1 MKIADCFA
9 HLAARWRDELV
20 VCALGTSSREWYA
33 ATRSDRPFYMLSSMG
48 LAPSFGLGLALG
60 LPRQRVWVFDGD
72 GALCLNLSTLLT
84 EASQQPP
91 NMVHF
96 VLSNRVYQV
105 LAVHPLG
112 NAART
117 DFAAIARG
125 AGVEDVYAF
134 ADLDAFRGGID
145 AVLDAGRFAF
155 VVLEVEP
162 ERRPI
167 PAIPFEG
174 PEVKYRF
181 GRHVERQAGVSVFGP
196 AGY

>member
-1 MKIADCFA
+1 MKVTDCFA
-9 HLAARWRDELV
+9 YLAERWRDELT

-48 LAPSFGLGLALG
+48 LASSFGLGLALG
-60 LPRQRVWVFDGD
+60 LPSQRVWVFDGD
-72 GALCLNLSTLLT
+72 GGLCINLSTLLT
-84 EASQQPP
+84 EASQQPR
-91 NMVHF
+91 NLVHF

-105 LAVHPLG
+105 LALHPLG

-125 AGVEDVYAF
+125 AGIERAYTFRDV
-134 ADLDAFRGGID
+134 ADFRRDID
-145 AVLDAGRFAF
+145 DILDAGEFAF
-155 VVLEVEP
+155 VVLEVEA

-167 PAIPFEG
+167 PEIPWEG

-181 GRHVERQAGVSVFGP
+181 GRHIEQQASVEVFGP